1 MKTGIILNMFGISAM
16 FIAVSI
22 ARTGDNQTSGG
33 IAFQYVEML
42 ASRQDSI
49 SMLIDAMI
57 QVESKGNDSAYCK
70 REEAVGCLQIRPI
83 MLREVNR
90 ILAMQ
95 SSQKRYKLSD
105 RWSRAKSI
113 EMFMVYKEYHHPH
126 STMQTIARC
135 WNGGGDGHLMAE
147 TVGYWNRVK
156 KEMAP

>member
-1 MKTGIILNMFGISAM
+1 MKTGIILNAFGISAM

-33 IAFQYVEML
+33 IAFQYVEMV

-113 EMFMVYKEYHHPH
+113 EMFVV
-126 STMQTIARC
+126 Q
-135 WNGGGDGHLMAE
+135 
-147 TVGYWNRVK
+147 
-156 KEMAP
+156 